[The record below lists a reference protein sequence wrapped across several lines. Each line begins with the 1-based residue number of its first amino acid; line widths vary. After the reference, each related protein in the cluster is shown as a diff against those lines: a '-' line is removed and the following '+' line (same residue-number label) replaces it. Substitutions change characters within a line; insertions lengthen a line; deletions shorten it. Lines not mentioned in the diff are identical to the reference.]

1 MKSANESLKQQ
12 KIQMETLEKK
22 IETLG
27 GLVEQNNF
35 SKVLF
40 ENIQS
45 NKKLLLDSLSKE
57 YPIVQ
62 LVDGKY
68 IIGKNILQNLD
79 SNNFT
84 VIINYIYYNG
94 PL

>member
-1 MKSANESLKQQ
+1 
-12 KIQMETLEKK
+12 METLERKV
-22 IETLG
+22 ETLG

-45 NKKLLLDSLSKE
+45 NKKLLLDSLSQKH
-57 YPIVQ
+57 PIVQ

-68 IIGKNILQNLD
+68 IIGKKYPTE
-79 SNNFT
+79 FRFE
-84 VIINYIYYNG
+84 
-94 PL
+94 